1 VTTASPDIVDLT
13 GLDHDWDVPCDF
25 YGNFACCKGEA
36 AAWIAH
42 RVVCPSCGKGGNPR
56 LICTRCKDSLMYGDE
71 VITCGR
77 SRGCEYVYDPPRL
90 ILSYVEPLKKGAA

>member
-1 VTTASPDIVDLT
+1 VTTTATSLAV
-13 GLDHDWDVPCDF
+13 
-25 YGNFACCKGEA
+25 KGGRLPRGSR
-36 AAWIAH
+36 IGSC
-42 RVVCPSCGKGGNPR
+42 VPSCGKGGNPR
-56 LICTRCKDSLMYGDE
+56 LVCTRCKDSLMYGDE